1 MSRLLPPVHNGN
13 NAETLHDLPVLL
25 SQGSLPAC
33 TFDRYGVEM
42 PKNSRG
48 GKHLIASPSAVQD
61 PAGSLS
67 AHYH

>member
-48 GKHLIASPSAVQD
+48 ESI
-61 PAGSLS
+61 
-67 AHYH
+67 